1 MGDMSGDLDLLVRWQ
16 GGDRSAANVLVHRY
30 SPPLEALFR
39 YKTNEQDFEDLKQQ
53 VWLELTKSR
62 PTEFHSGFRAYLFGI
77 ARYVLI
83 RYCEQK
89 QRVPAW
95 DPLTTSLVEIDL
107 SLSQK
112 VAKALGAR
120 DLRSTLQRL
129 PLDVQ
134 VLLESRYML
143 DMSTLELAAMYGV
156 PPGTVRSRLHHARKQ
171 LAAEIRGAGWCALG
185 DSRKQFE
192 DLRA

>member
-1 MGDMSGDLDLLVRWQ
+1 MSDDLDFLARWQ
-16 GGDRSAANVLVHRY
+16 GGDTSAANVLVQRY
-30 SPPLEALFR
+30 SPTLDVVFR
-39 YKTNEQDFEDLKQQ
+39 YKTNAQDFEDLKQQ

-62 PTEFHSGFRAYLFGI
+62 PTEFHSGFRAYLLGV

-83 RYCEQK
+83 RYWKQK

-112 VAKALGAR
+112 VAKELGAR
-120 DLRSTLQRL
+120 DLRSTLQGL

-143 DMSTLELAAMYGV
+143 EMSTLELATMYGI

-171 LAAEIRGAGWCALG
+171 LAAEIRRVGRCGPG